1 MSSLDEIRAKLAKT
15 QGDKAPS
22 STSSG
27 DIYPF
32 WNAPNDTTTIV
43 RFLPDADEKNTF
55 FWRER
60 QMIRIP
66 FASVE
71 GHPELSNVV
80 VEVPCVEMYKEG
92 DKCPILTETRPW
104 WKTDK
109 EELARRYWPAKTYI
123 YQGFVREGHIEEES
137 PENPIR
143 RFVVAKSIH
152 KIIEASLL
160 DPEMENLPTHYDNG
174 TDFKITKKQDGKY
187 ASYGTSGFARRESS
201 LTVDEHEAVDKFG
214 LFDLSGFLPRKPA
227 QEDLDII
234 YAMFEESLKEGDS
247 VYRLEWANKYRPKN
261 TKLDLG
267 NSSVGTGT
275 STPTPTQEEINKHSK
290 EEFVKSRSEEPKA
303 EEESAP
309 AASSGTDDVLA
320 QLRAKMNKG

>member
-1 MSSLDEIRAKLAKT
+1 MSSLDEIRAKLAKS

-32 WNAPNDTTTIV
+32 WNAPVDSTTIL
-43 RFLPDADEKNTF
+43 RFLPDADENNTF

-71 GHPELSNVV
+71 GHPELNDVV

-104 WKTDK
+104 WKTEK
-109 EELARRYWPAKTYI
+109 EDLARRYWPSKTYI
-123 YQGFVREGHIEEES
+123 YQGFVREGHVDEES

-160 DPEMENLPTHYDNG
+160 DPEMESLPTDFDNG
-174 TDFKITKKQDGKY
+174 TDFKITKQQDGKF
-187 ASYGTSGFARRESS
+187 ASYGTSSFARRESS
-201 LTVDEHEAVDKFG
+201 LTVDERDAVDKFG
-214 LFDLSGFLPRKPA
+214 LFDLSGFLPRKPS
-227 QEDLDII
+227 QEDLDVI

-247 VYRLEWANKYRPKN
+247 VYRLEWANKYRPKGV
-261 TKLDLG
+261 KLELG
-267 NSSVGTGT
+267 NASVGTGT
-275 STPTPTQEEINKHSK
+275 STPQPSSPKTESSAPKAAPTPEEPKEESK
-290 EEFVKSRSEEPKA
+290 EETP
-303 EEESAP
+303 
-309 AASSGTDDVLA
+309 SGTDSVLA
-320 QLRAKMNKG
+320 ELRAKMNKG

>member
-1 MSSLDEIRAKLAKT
+1 MSSLDEIRAKLAKS

-32 WNAPNDTTTIV
+32 WNAPNDSTTIV
-43 RFLPDADEKNTF
+43 RFLPDADENNTF

-123 YQGFVREGHIEEES
+123 YQGFVREGHIDEES

-160 DPEMENLPTHYDNG
+160 DPEMENLPTNFDHG
-174 TDFKITKKQDGKY
+174 TDFKITKKKDGQY
-187 ASYGTSGFARRESS
+187 ASYATSGFARRESS
-201 LTVDEHEAVDKFG
+201 LTVEERDAVDKFG
-214 LFDLSGFLPRKPA
+214 LFDLSGFLPRKPT
-227 QEDLDII
+227 QEDLNVI

-267 NSSVGTGT
+267 NAAVGTGT
-275 STPTPTQEEINKHSK
+275 STPTPTPSAAPAQESAQSAPAQEPK
-290 EEFVKSRSEEPKA
+290 EE
-303 EEESAP
+303 AP
-309 AASSGTDDVLA
+309 AASSGGTDDVLA